1 MSTARLNVWV
11 TQVGKPCRIDSER
24 TWFVHI
30 LHCNGEILEW
40 CGRRY
45 VNLKTECG
53 HLDVEIPPG
62 CYTVVATW
70 SPSHDPNNVP
80 TSLGNHISHLSIVRA
95 NCGDHVCVTLFPPT
109 FHFCG
114 IWWLTAVADAVK
126 MDALP
131 REVADRARE
140 AVEAAL
146 EATEQRI
153 DPFTTTMQKSLR
165 QAEDEATS

>member
-40 CGRRY
+40 CDRRF
-45 VNLKTECG
+45 VNLQTKCG
-53 HLDVEIPPG
+53 HLDVEVPPG

-70 SPSHDPNNVP
+70 SPSHDPNTVP
-80 TSLGNHISHLSIVRA
+80 TSLGNHISHLSVVRVD
-95 NCGDHVCVTLFPPT
+95 CGDHACVTLFPPT

-114 IWWLTAVADAVK
+114 IWWLRAVQDVVEL
-126 MDALP
+126 DRLP
-131 REVADRARE
+131 RDLADRAQE
-140 AVEAAL
+140 VVNEVL
-146 EATEQRI
+146 EATKGEV
-153 DPFTTTMQKSLR
+153 DPFTTTLQKSLN
-165 QAEDEATS
+165 QAADEVEG